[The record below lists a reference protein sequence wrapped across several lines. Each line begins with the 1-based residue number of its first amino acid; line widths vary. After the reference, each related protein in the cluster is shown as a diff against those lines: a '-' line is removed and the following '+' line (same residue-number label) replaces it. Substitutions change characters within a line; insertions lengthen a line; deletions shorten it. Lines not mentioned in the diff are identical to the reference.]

1 MTKFAPHTAEY
12 QKIKTAEVKRLQDRI
27 LKDQNAWNKSRTGK
41 NDRYQLATAD
51 FSGQELIGIDF
62 RYADLRC
69 ANLKGANLSKANL
82 YAADL
87 SGADLRDSY
96 GHSAIFS
103 EANLLECRFDNS
115 GYDSAKFDETHLGDA
130 NFYRA
135 SLHQADFTNA
145 FLHNAKFEAANL
157 HGVAG
162 FVPSSTLIRDARF
175 AITSTDLWS
184 QLRRSYT
191 GPRFIVNLL
200 FLVVFLIPYLAKAV
214 YWRGVNQSQLFLEA
228 TSQHVANT
236 EMQSLYLCLAEECMQ
251 TSIWYL
257 ILGLDRPLSYW
268 LLGVILIAYN
278 FLRGILTFLVA
289 PLRDEEERTGYSP
302 RHDLYYRK
310 PFDKFDSTNPA
321 GKMAALSDFLTRLR
335 ESYGWM
341 RIPHKLVVGLFYFAI
356 VSFLWHMYGWL
367 TLTVYIPAP

>member
-12 QKIKTAEVKRLQDRI
+12 QKIKTADVKKLRGEI
-27 LKDQNAWNKSRTGK
+27 LKDQAAWNQRRAGK
-41 NDRYQLATAD
+41 EDRYQLASAD
-51 FSGQELIGIDF
+51 FSGQELIGIDLRF
-62 RYADLRC
+62 ADLRC
-69 ANLKGANLSKANL
+69 AKFQGANLSKANL

-96 GHSAIFS
+96 GHSAEFS

-135 SLHQADFTNA
+135 SLRQADFANA

-157 HGVAG
+157 HGTTG

-184 QLRRSYT
+184 QLRRAYT
-191 GPRFIVNLL
+191 GPKFIVNLL
-200 FLVVFLIPYLAKAV
+200 FLVVFLIPYLAKAI
-214 YWRGVNQSQLFLEA
+214 YWRGINQSQLLLESA
-228 TSQHVANT
+228 AGSLASV
-236 EMQSLYLCLAEECMQ
+236 EMQSFYLCLANECTQ

-257 ILGLDRPLSYW
+257 VLGLDRPISYW
-268 LLGVILIAYN
+268 LLGTILIAYN
-278 FLRGILTFLVA
+278 VLRGILTFLVA

-310 PFDKFDSTNPA
+310 PFDKFDATNPVGTVA
-321 GKMAALSDFLTRLR
+321 VISDFLTRLR

-341 RIPHKLVVGLFYFAI
+341 NIPHKSVVALFYFAFI
-356 VSFLWHMYGWL
+356 SFVWHMYGWL
-367 TLTVYIPAP
+367 TLTVYIPTP